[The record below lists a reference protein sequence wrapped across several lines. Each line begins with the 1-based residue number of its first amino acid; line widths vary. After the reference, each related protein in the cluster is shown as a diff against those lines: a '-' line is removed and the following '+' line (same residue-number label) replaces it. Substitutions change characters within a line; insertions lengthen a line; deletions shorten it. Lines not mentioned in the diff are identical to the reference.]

1 MIGIKQAQITCATG
15 EVIYRR
21 DTNTSINLMKGQRS
35 KCTEVQGL
43 KRGSITPRYLE
54 WVFQHIE
61 VVYT

>member
-35 KCTEVQGL
+35 KCTGVKGIGVGE
-43 KRGSITPRYLE
+43 IIP
-54 WVFQHIE
+54 FC
-61 VVYT
+61 